1 MEHLLR
7 AALVRAA
14 LVVALLTIAAFAFG
28 IEADFSATET
38 VTTEL
43 QYQQFTASLA
53 HDLAPFHFIASLLG
67 TNDDKYKA
75 SFSDSFWAGYYFML
89 LDGGLS
95 FDLAP
100 FHLRMGRLGHA
111 DSVSSPYSLFISSNP
126 NRTVLAEFSY
136 DDGRFFFSD
145 RWLQLNY
152 RSALYPVERGA
163 NYKVYGFHAG
173 NLRFGF
179 QDSVVYT
186 ERSFDPEFFFN
197 PIPGF
202 FLQYVNTLAGN
213 PWQQT
218 GNDNSILGF
227 FLDYTAAGA
236 WYACAQIL
244 VDDINVNRIIN
255 PTSYQ
260 NPDKIAWSLGGR
272 LQTDFGTFGLYHAGA
287 TKYTFEPFGAAGSNT
302 RYGYTYYP
310 DTTYPTI
317 EGGTKPILNEE
328 NYIGYLNGENNLSFK
343 AEYANVLYG
352 FALQAGLE
360 FQLSGSKSPANPWHE
375 LWSWEEA
382 GQGTKFLDDPV
393 LEKRLTCSLSV
404 KKPLGNWTFSLDGML
419 GYAWNALELTN
430 ATIVDPAAGN
440 AVWIWKPSAG
450 NKLIAELGLGV
461 GYSWK
466 LN

>member
-7 AALVRAA
+7 GP
-14 LVVALLTIAAFAFG
+14 LVVLLLLASLSGFCL
-28 IEADFSATET
+28 EADFSGTET
-38 VTTEL
+38 VTTDPQL
-43 QYQQFTASLA
+43 MQYQQFTASLS
-53 HDLAPFHFIASLLG
+53 HDLEPFHFIGSLLAS
-67 TNDDKYKA
+67 NDGKYKT

-89 LDGGLS
+89 MDGGLS
-95 FDLAP
+95 FDLEP
-100 FHLRMGRLGHA
+100 FHLRVGRLGHA
-111 DSVSSPYSLFISSNP
+111 DFVCSPYSLFISSNP
-126 NRTVLAEFSY
+126 NRAVLAEFSY
-136 DDGRFFFSD
+136 DDGRFFYLD

-152 RSALYPVERGA
+152 RSALYPEDRGA
-163 NYKVYGFHAG
+163 NYKVYGVHAG

-186 ERSFDPEFFFN
+186 GRSFDPEFFFN
-197 PIPGF
+197 PSPGF
-202 FLQYVNTLAGN
+202 FLQYTNTLAGN

-227 FLDYTAAGA
+227 FVDYTAADA
-236 WYACAQIL
+236 WYAYAQIL
-244 VDDINVNRIIN
+244 VDDINANRIIN

-260 NPDKIAWSLGGR
+260 NPDKVAWSLGGR

-287 TKYTFEPFGAAGSNT
+287 TKYTFEPFGAAGLDT

-310 DTTYPTI
+310 DTTYPSI
-317 EGGTKPILNEE
+317 DGGKGSILNEE

-343 AEYANVLYG
+343 AEYSAAPYG

-375 LWSWEEA
+375 LWSWEEG

-393 LEKRLTCSLSV
+393 LEKRLTGSLLV

-430 ATIVDPAAGN
+430 ATITDPSVGN
-440 AVWIWKPSAG
+440 DIWIWKPSTG

-461 GYSWK
+461 GYCWK